1 METDS
6 DVRLARRLKRD
17 ISQRGRD
24 IHGVMQQYEN
34 HVKPAYDR
42 FIAPTMQYADIIV
55 PRFLHMIFTCIYST
69 DTVLFKIKKKIYVT
83 IEHVIQKQSI
93 LEAIDRHF
101 AFEFKLLVNIV

>member
-55 PRFLHMIFTCIYST
+55 PRFLHMIFTCIYMT
-69 DTVLFKIKKKIYVT
+69 AIY
-83 IEHVIQKQSI
+83 I
-93 LEAIDRHF
+93 LE
-101 AFEFKLLVNIV
+101 LC